1 MLCIAAGSC
10 RGSLLPSLLSAM
22 SNADDDRSNISQ
34 DLPKILSGELPEYI
48 VTHSGHSQYSNAGGG
63 VSACGVAALNCARIV
78 LGLHAAGIDSTQLV
92 QQLTSRRFLEDIL
105 KPCLSWSISFH
116 LAVDDIHKAPAF
128 DHTLKLVSS
137 NFGQASYGFLKR
149 LLDRTAEVAQKRQ
162 TSACV
167 IITRPPEIIAC
178 FSIVDAPSPLFVI
191 FDSHPRP
198 NKHPDGAAFIFHH
211 SSTSV
216 ARYLAELLK
225 YDESLLREQGL
236 QWQAQ
241 LLTQCSGDIFV
252 ASDAVL
258 NDKGWAEVALDA
270 SLQVV
275 SLRAQVRERE
285 SQTQELTNE
294 KQRMQAEIT
303 SLERDLLR
311 IDNLLQRERAKV
323 EHYKQ
328 QMATLRDASKL
339 ASQWE
344 TRGTTPQTG
353 YSFWRPRRS
362 ASTAGTNNAFAPLG
376 TPIPPSPPLVP
387 KPEPK
392 PEPTE
397 PISDVDLVA
406 LELQLAFNEENEQL
420 EAQMRE
426 LQRIQPKFFDCKIC
440 FEQHQEDNVA
450 IVHPCEHAYCRAC
463 LLSYAASK
471 IEEHRYPILC
481 PTCTADP
488 QGNAPGEIDD
498 EAIRQLGLT
507 EEQYV
512 VFEEMQMFKYS
523 ILVHCRKCLQSVSV
537 DKKQYQAQNVIHC
550 PLKGCGY
557 VWCKQCSQ
565 PVDPSAG
572 EHSCDGTK
580 ELDHLM
586 NKQGWKRCPGCR
598 TPTEKISGCNHMS
611 CKVPGCNSHFC
622 YVCGQL
628 TVRSALPSDI
638 RSAKQK
644 HYMNCKL
651 H

>member
-1 MLCIAAGSC
+1 
-10 RGSLLPSLLSAM
+10 M
-22 SNADDDRSNISQ
+22 SNENDQASSITQ

-48 VTHSGHSQYSNAGGG
+48 VTHPGHSQYSNAGGG
-63 VSACGVAALNCARIV
+63 VSACGVAALNSARLV
-78 LGLHAAGIDSTQLV
+78 LGLHAAGIDSAQLV
-92 QQLTSRRFLEDIL
+92 QELTERSFLEDIL
-105 KPCLSWSISFH
+105 RPCLSWSISSH
-116 LAVDDIHKAPAF
+116 LAVDEIHKAPAF

-137 NFGQASYGFLKR
+137 YFGQASYGFLKR
-149 LLDRTAEVAQKRQ
+149 LLDRTAEVTQKRQ

-167 IITRPPEIIAC
+167 IITRPPEIVAC

-270 SLQVV
+270 SLQVI

-311 IDNLLQRERAKV
+311 IDNLLQRERAKMGRY
-323 EHYKQ
+323 EQ
-328 QMATLRDASKL
+328 QLATLRDASKP
-339 ASQWE
+339 ASQRE
-344 TRGTTPQTG
+344 AQATPHSRQVAG
-353 YSFWRPRRS
+353 YNWRPLSIWDSWRPTGR
-362 ASTAGTNNAFAPLG
+362 TNEAFPTLG
-376 TPIPPSPPLVP
+376 QHTPPPPPPPP
-387 KPEPK
+387 KSEPK
-392 PEPTE
+392 PDREPT
-397 PISDVDLVA
+397 PDVDMVA

-481 PTCTADP
+481 PMCTADP

-507 EEQYV
+507 EHQYV
-512 VFEEMQMFKYS
+512 VFVEMQMLRYS
-523 ILVHCRKCLQSVSV
+523 ILMHCRKCTQSVFV
-537 DKKQYQAQNVIHC
+537 DKEEYQATNIIHC
-550 PLKGCGY
+550 PLAGCGY
-557 VWCKQCSQ
+557 IWCKQCSHA
-565 PVDPSAG
+565 VDLSVG

-580 ELDHLM
+580 ELNHIM
-586 NKQGWKRCPGCR
+586 KQHGWKHCPGCQ
-598 TPTEKISGCNHMS
+598 TPAEKISGCNHMS
-611 CKVPGCNSHFC
+611 CMAPGCNTHFC
-622 YVCGQL
+622 YLCGQL
-628 TVRSALPSDI
+628 IVRSALGSEI
-638 RSAKQK
+638 NNAKQN
-644 HYMNCKL
+644 HYTRCTL
-651 H
+651 F

>member
-1 MLCIAAGSC
+1 M
-10 RGSLLPSLLSAM
+10 
-22 SNADDDRSNISQ
+22 
-34 DLPKILSGELPEYI
+34 
-48 VTHSGHSQYSNAGGG
+48 
-63 VSACGVAALNCARIV
+63 
-78 LGLHAAGIDSTQLV
+78 
-92 QQLTSRRFLEDIL
+92 
-105 KPCLSWSISFH
+105 
-116 LAVDDIHKAPAF
+116 
-128 DHTLKLVSS
+128 
-137 NFGQASYGFLKR
+137 
-149 LLDRTAEVAQKRQ
+149 
-162 TSACV
+162 
-167 IITRPPEIIAC
+167 IITRPPEIVAC

-198 NKHPDGAAFIFHH
+198 NKHPDCAAFIFHH

-270 SLQVV
+270 SLQVI

-311 IDNLLQRERAKV
+311 IDNLLQRERAKMGRY
-323 EHYKQ
+323 EQ
-328 QMATLRDASKL
+328 QLATLRDASKP
-339 ASQWE
+339 ASQRE
-344 TRGTTPQTG
+344 AQATPHSRQVAG
-353 YSFWRPRRS
+353 YNWRPLSIWDSWRPTGR
-362 ASTAGTNNAFAPLG
+362 TNEAFPTLG
-376 TPIPPSPPLVP
+376 QHTPPPPPPPP
-387 KPEPK
+387 KSEPK
-392 PEPTE
+392 PDREPT
-397 PISDVDLVA
+397 PDVDMVA

-488 QGNAPGEIDD
+488 QGNAPG
-498 EAIRQLGLT
+498 GMF
-507 EEQYV
+507 V
-512 VFEEMQMFKYS
+512 V
-523 ILVHCRKCLQSVSV
+523 
-537 DKKQYQAQNVIHC
+537 YQ
-550 PLKGCGY
+550 G
-557 VWCKQCSQ
+557 
-565 PVDPSAG
+565 
-572 EHSCDGTK
+572 
-580 ELDHLM
+580 
-586 NKQGWKRCPGCR
+586 
-598 TPTEKISGCNHMS
+598 
-611 CKVPGCNSHFC
+611 
-622 YVCGQL
+622 
-628 TVRSALPSDI
+628 
-638 RSAKQK
+638 
-644 HYMNCKL
+644 
-651 H
+651 